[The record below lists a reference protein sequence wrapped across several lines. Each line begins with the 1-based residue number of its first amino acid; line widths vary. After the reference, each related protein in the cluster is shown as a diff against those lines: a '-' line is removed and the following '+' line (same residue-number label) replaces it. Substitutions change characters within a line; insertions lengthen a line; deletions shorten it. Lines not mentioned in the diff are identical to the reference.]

1 MTRMSREPERLTA
14 TSSQTVGPFFHFG
27 LAENA
32 SLGTIADAGTKG
44 ARIRLRVRVF
54 DGDGMAVPDALIELW
69 QADADGQY
77 VRPTDPAAVSAPPA
91 FSGFGRLPTAADGT
105 CLFDT
110 IVPGRVAGQGGVAQ
124 APHINVC
131 FFARGL
137 LRQIY
142 TRIYFQGSDGLD
154 EDPLL
159 ASVPVERRET
169 LLAQPDGTSEWLFE
183 IRLQG
188 ERETVFFDL

>member
-1 MTRMSREPERLTA
+1 M
-14 TSSQTVGPFFHFG
+14 
-27 LAENA
+27 
-32 SLGTIADAGTKG
+32 
-44 ARIRLRVRVF
+44 
-54 DGDGMAVPDALIELW
+54 
-69 QADADGQY
+69 
-77 VRPTDPAAVSAPPA
+77 
-91 FSGFGRLPTAADGT
+91 
-105 CLFDT
+105 FDT

-159 ASVPVERRET
+159 ASVPLERRET
-169 LLAQPDGTSEWLFE
+169 LLARPDGTSEWLFE